1 MKRFFPL
8 FTLSVI
14 IWSAVTLFEENSSK
28 YIHIP
33 EYMVLSILVYVALSV
48 DYSGSGILLLT
59 FVLSSILGFV
69 DEMQQGLYPDRYY
82 GWKDMVINSSG
93 VLLGVF

>member
-1 MKRFFPL
+1 
-8 FTLSVI
+8 VI
-14 IWSAVTLFEENSSK
+14 TVTMSS
-28 YIHIP
+28 
-33 EYMVLSILVYVALSV
+33 
-48 DYSGSGILLLT
+48 
-59 FVLSSILGFV
+59 FVLSSISEVV